1 MNNKVIPFT
10 DYKTIAPAD
19 MDSFSSGTIRKTN
32 EISSNHGNGGG
43 SDMDKY
49 ATKEELKTLET
60 KIDGQFN
67 ALNAKLDG
75 NFGLMN
81 EKFSSINDKIID
93 NRKFQ
98 DEKFTSLPEQIKNI
112 VHDSED
118 KQRKEINDNRKFI
131 WGTIVIGGLA
141 TIASIVSVILTIVFH

>member
-1 MNNKVIPFT
+1 MNNKVISFT

-19 MDSFSSGTIRKTN
+19 MDSFNSGTIRKTN
-32 EISSNHGNGGG
+32 EVSSNYGNGDG

-49 ATKEELKTLET
+49 ATKEELRTLET

>member
-43 SDMDKY
+43 SGMDKY

-67 ALNAKLDG
+67 TLNAKLDG
-75 NFGLMN
+75 YF
-81 EKFSSINDKIID
+81 
-93 NRKFQ
+93 
-98 DEKFTSLPEQIKNI
+98 KNI
-112 VHDSED
+112 DTQFKNTD
-118 KQRKEINDNRKFI
+118 NQFKQVNSKLNWLFGIIAAVIIAGITKFFF
-131 WGTIVIGGLA
+131 G
-141 TIASIVSVILTIVFH
+141 

>member
-1 MNNKVIPFT
+1 MEKKQKWPNVQEKDNTDDTVIYLNSPSR
-10 DYKTIAPAD
+10 DKIKKND
-19 MDSFSSGTIRKTN
+19 D
-32 EISSNHGNGGG
+32 GNGGG

-49 ATKEELKTLET
+49 VTKEELKTLET

-67 ALNAKLDG
+67 TLNAKLDG
-75 NFGLMN
+75 NFSLMN
-81 EKFSSINDKIID
+81 ERFSSMNAKIID
-93 NRKFQ
+93 DHKFQ

-141 TIASIVSVILTIVFH
+141 TIASIASVILTIVFH